1 MTNSEASTRGV
12 RVEVESEY
20 IPEQS
25 DPQTQFYFFAYHIT
39 ITNEGNM
46 PVQLLNRH
54 WIITDG
60 NGKVEEVK
68 GPGVIGEQPTLDPG
82 DSFNYSSFCP
92 LPTPM
97 GTMRGY
103 YDMRL
108 PDGQHFNAEIA
119 EFRLEHKATLH

>member
-1 MTNSEASTRGV
+1 MTQSDALTNGV
-12 RVEVESEY
+12 HIEVDSEY
-20 IPEQS
+20 VPEQS

-39 ITNEGNM
+39 ITNEGTL

-60 NGKVEEVK
+60 NGKIEEVK
-68 GPGVIGEQPTLDPG
+68 GPGVIGEQPTLEPG

-103 YDMRL
+103 YDMVL
-108 PDGQHFNAEIA
+108 PDGQHFNAEVA
-119 EFRLEHKATLH
+119 EFRLQHGATLH

>member
-1 MTNSEASTRGV
+1 MNNSEALTQGV

-20 IPEQS
+20 IPDQS

-39 ITNEGNM
+39 ITNEGAL

-82 DSFNYSSFCP
+82 ESFNYSSFCP

-108 PDGQHFNAEIA
+108 PDGKHFNAEIA
-119 EFRLEHKATLH
+119 EFKLEHKATLH

>member
-1 MTNSEASTRGV
+1 MPNSEAFTRGV
-12 RVEVESEY
+12 RIEVESEY

-39 ITNEGNM
+39 ISNEGNL

-60 NGKVEEVK
+60 NGKIEEVK
-68 GPGVIGEQPTLDPG
+68 GPGVIGEQPTLEPG
-82 DSFNYSSFCP
+82 DSYNYSSFCP

-103 YDMRL
+103 YDMIL
-108 PDGQHFNAEIA
+108 PDGQHFNAEVA
-119 EFRLEHKATLH
+119 EFRLVTVDTLH

>member
-1 MTNSEASTRGV
+1 MTNQEAWTRGV

-20 IPEQS
+20 VPDQS

-39 ITNEGNM
+39 ITNEGTQ

-60 NGKVEEVK
+60 DGRIEEVK
-68 GPGVIGEQPTLDPG
+68 GPGVIGEQPTLEPG

-97 GTMRGY
+97 GSMRGT

-108 PDGQHFNAEIA
+108 PDGEHFDAKIP
-119 EFRLEHKATLH
+119 EFKLEPMGTLH